1 MSILGALVRGYLV
14 QRLLHP
20 RRPRGGYGHGPGY
33 GSHGPGFEAYRYGGY
48 GPTPYRPAGGRP
60 SRHRAVGPW
69 PAGRP
74 ARAPRRGRVGF
85 AGPVPYYSRTTRRGA
100 RVSVGGCCLPIPLL
114 VLASSVAAAAGA
126 VRRHAGQRPG

>member
-14 QRLLHP
+14 HRLLHP

-33 GSHGPGFEAYRYGGY
+33 EAYRYGGY
-48 GPTPYRPAGGRP
+48 GPTPYRPAVGGWP
-60 SRHRAVGPW
+60 SRHRPVGPW

-74 ARAPRRGRVGF
+74 SRSPRRGRVGF
-85 AGPVPYYSRTTRRGA
+85 FGPVPYYSRTTRGGA

-114 VLASSVAAAAGA
+114 VLTSTAAAAVGA
-126 VRRHAGQRPG
+126 VRRHARHRSG